1 MKNITLEQIL
11 MLYYFRRAT
20 KNTANNGE
28 YDNDVVRIYYD
39 DFARY
44 FEFGIEDLG
53 EEDDKK
59 KQLHMLLPKELLDR
73 EVDYIDINDVI
84 GMLLIYLK

>member
-20 KNTANNGE
+20 QNTANNGE

-73 EVDYIDINDVI
+73 EVDYIHINDVI